1 MANMAA
7 AVLAYLSAEVLE
19 LVANAARDSKKSRI
33 IPRQL
38 QLAVRNDEILNK
50 LLVGVTIAPG
60 GVLTNIQAAF
70 LT

>member
-38 QLAVRNDEILNK
+38 QLAV
-50 LLVGVTIAPG
+50 
-60 GVLTNIQAAF
+60 
-70 LT
+70 